1 MAKSQPSFLPS
12 TEAPPPNTAR
22 RPLQSMACIQAQN
35 NSSDHPGNMSHKGR
49 NRDPGRMPREP
60 VVTHKKSTALM
71 EAQLESLKRNSGSE
85 LIKAGDKRL
94 RPKADATLK
103 MKFESRP
110 LRGRRH
116 RSDRS

>member
-1 MAKSQPSFLPS
+1 
-12 TEAPPPNTAR
+12 
-22 RPLQSMACIQAQN
+22 
-35 NSSDHPGNMSHKGR
+35 MSHKGR

-60 VVTHKKSTALM
+60 AVTHKKSTALM

-94 RPKADATLK
+94 QPKADATLK
-103 MKFESRP
+103 TKLETRP